1 MNTDRYR
8 FRVWDKVNKRYLP
21 TCDIAIDSVFRGYL
35 WDRDHDE
42 WVWYSND
49 LLIEQCTGLRDKN
62 GKLIYEGDRVE
73 SHDMFDDLY
82 VFNVEW
88 FQGKMVLRS
97 TPNSA
102 PVLVGNSLSY
112 EIIGNIHEEKGA
124 K

>member
-1 MNTDRYR
+1 MNVDRFK
-8 FRVWDKVNKRYLP
+8 FRVWDVLKRKY
-21 TCDIAIDSVFRGYL
+21 CNDEVAIRQDGTAYIGECMLEREYFR
-35 WDRDHDE
+35 
-42 WVWYSND
+42 
-49 LLIEQCTGLRDKN
+49 IEQCAGLHDKN

-102 PVLVGNSLSY
+102 PVLVWDSLSY
-112 EIIGNIHEEKGA
+112 EIIGNIHEKEGA